1 MFVTPELFSELKEH
15 YSEIKQSDFIGLNE
29 KVKLIIQNLN
39 KIDGAVV
46 VSWEVPNWNETEPY
60 YDETRS
66 AIIGFVLAIT
76 DQASAKTV
84 FDINQKIYKELSH
97 AHFGYYRIIEFKG
110 QRIPTFQLWH
120 NFWDKDQNEFENK
133 LNRYIGSLKIAMESI
148 NEIQAQSL

>member
-15 YSEIKQSDFIGLNE
+15 YSKIEQGDFIGLNE

-39 KIDGAVV
+39 KIDGIVV
-46 VSWEVPNWNETEPY
+46 VSCEIPNWNETKLY

-76 DQASAKTV
+76 DQVSAKAV
-84 FDINQKIYKELSH
+84 SDINQKIYKGLSH

-110 QRIPTFQLWH
+110 QSLPTFQLWH
-120 NFWDKDQNEFENK
+120 NFWDKDQNKFENK
-133 LNRYIGSLKIAMESI
+133 LNRYIESLRIATESI
-148 NEIQAQSL
+148 NEI